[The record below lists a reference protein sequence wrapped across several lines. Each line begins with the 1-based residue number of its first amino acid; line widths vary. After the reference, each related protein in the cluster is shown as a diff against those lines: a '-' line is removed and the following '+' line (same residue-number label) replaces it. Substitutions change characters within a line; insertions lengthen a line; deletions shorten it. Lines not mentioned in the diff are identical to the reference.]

1 MMGSG
6 SIRFDSFNRYKK
18 ASSAFVHVSLMH
30 KETLIYSPSTVVA
43 VNHHPVRRPSCFRRS
58 HFSPLTHHL
67 SPIICHL
74 SQTSSPITNRERQI
88 SSLLI
93 LPLLSPCLLSHL
105 KPPYSFLSSV
115 RHGTAQYVPIPYQ
128 IGHQPARVTSTVQQ
142 TLVARPWLH
151 PNPNHVPKG
160 S

>member
-58 HFSPLTHHL
+58 HFSPLTTHPSFVTYHL
-67 SPIICHL
+67 SPITNIFANHRSRKIDIL
-74 SQTSSPITNRERQI
+74 SPHSS
-88 SSLLI
+88 SSLS
-93 LPLLSPCLLSHL
+93 LPTLPSQAPL
-105 KPPYSFLSSV
+105 FLSVLGSPWY
-115 RHGTAQYVPIPYQ
+115 GTIRTDTIPN
-128 IGHQPARVTSTVQQ
+128 RSSTST
-142 TLVARPWLH
+142 
-151 PNPNHVPKG
+151 
-160 S
+160 SY